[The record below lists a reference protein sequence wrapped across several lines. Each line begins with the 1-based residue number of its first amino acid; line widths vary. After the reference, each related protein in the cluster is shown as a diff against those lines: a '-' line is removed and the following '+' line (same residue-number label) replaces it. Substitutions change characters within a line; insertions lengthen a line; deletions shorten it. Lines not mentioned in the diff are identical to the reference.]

1 MKAVHVGK
9 TERKI
14 IDLPIPSPEA
24 DEVLIKGELGGG
36 AGVSG
41 AGGAREAPM
50 SPSAPCRAGAGGG
63 LT

>member
-24 DEVLIKGELGGG
+24 DEVLIKGEFAGRQRRGRGSRGPYVAIRAVQAGLGP
-36 AGVSG
+36 ALE
-41 AGGAREAPM
+41 R
-50 SPSAPCRAGAGGG
+50 
-63 LT
+63 